1 MTQDKIA
8 FSMTKFAALLNLFR
22 PLFDASSQLLLVLAN
37 MMKLGIALELFGQV
51 IVFDGHQSLIN
62 VVVQSSGADCLI
74 MREFPGS

>member
-1 MTQDKIA
+1 
-8 FSMTKFAALLNLFR
+8 LLNLFR

-37 MMKLGIALELFGQV
+37 MMKLSIALELFGQV

-74 MREFPGS
+74 MQEFPGS